1 MIKFYVGF
9 TMQKIGRYVIKL
21 QKFST
26 LGGNLQGVKNQITF
40 EKLLVIPSTKGAS

>member
-1 MIKFYVGF
+1 MLGSLCK
-9 TMQKIGRYVIKL
+9 KIGRYVIKL

-26 LGGNLQGVKNQITF
+26 LGGNLQGGKNQITF